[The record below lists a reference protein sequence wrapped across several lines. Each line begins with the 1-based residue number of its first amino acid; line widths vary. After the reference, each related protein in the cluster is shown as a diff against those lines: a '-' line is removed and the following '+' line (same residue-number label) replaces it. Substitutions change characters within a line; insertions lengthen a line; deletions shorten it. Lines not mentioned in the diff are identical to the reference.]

1 MPYPYRM
8 AQQFAEALS
17 DEHAT
22 IPGDDL
28 LWEAAFRRAG
38 LPKEDVRV
46 ITRNG
51 VVYLLGQDWV
61 VYPDSEGWQVRSWEG
76 PEDEFYEEALD
87 LAALD
92 DDGAV

>member
-1 MPYPYRM
+1 M
-8 AQQFAEALS
+8 AEQFAEAL
-17 DEHAT
+17 DVEHAN

-46 ITRNG
+46 IARSG

-61 VYPDSEGWQVRSWEG
+61 VYPDKEGWQVRPWEG
-76 PEDEFYEEALD
+76 EDDEYYEEALD